1 MRRSNFM
8 KLAQITPANRSTLT
22 TKHNFTSTSTKH
34 NFSEDQLSQDNK
46 VADMTDDLA
55 IQGHLKEHTFKS
67 LGLKKAKT
75 TDRSK
80 DVGSDDV
87 SSKLPQNVGSRAL
100 SRYQCEGS
108 TPEPKKS
115 TTATACGKNEATC
128 EKSEG
133 QESNS
138 GLAFLKLA
146 HEKLSTAEYKEF
158 VEYMK
163 ALKSK
168 TMDTKVS
175 LEAIT
180 KLFSSP
186 GKFPLLEGFR
196 VFVPKNYL
204 PLYEQLVRR

>member
-34 NFSEDQLSQDNK
+34 NFSEDQLSQDTK
-46 VADMTDDLA
+46 VADMTDDLP

-80 DVGSDDV
+80 DAVGSDV
-87 SSKLPQNVGSRAL
+87 SSKLPQNIGSRAL
-100 SRYQCEGS
+100 ARYQYEGS

-115 TTATACGKNEATC
+115 TTTTAYGKTEATC

-138 GLAFLKLA
+138 GLAFLKLVCC
-146 HEKLSTAEYKEF
+146 Y
-158 VEYMK
+158 
-163 ALKSK
+163 
-168 TMDTKVS
+168 
-175 LEAIT
+175 
-180 KLFSSP
+180 FS
-186 GKFPLLEGFR
+186 
-196 VFVPKNYL
+196 VV
-204 PLYEQLVRR
+204 

>member
-8 KLAQITPANRSTLT
+8 KLAQITPANRSSLT

-34 NFSEDQLSQDNK
+34 NFSDDQLSQDTK
-46 VADMTDDLA
+46 VADMTDDLP

-80 DVGSDDV
+80 DAVGSDDV
-87 SSKLPQNVGSRAL
+87 SSKLPQNIGSRAL
-100 SRYQCEGS
+100 ARYQYEGS

-115 TTATACGKNEATC
+115 TTTTACGKNEATC

-138 GLAFLKLA
+138 GLAFLKLVCCYF
-146 HEKLSTAEYKEF
+146 T
-158 VEYMK
+158 V
-163 ALKSK
+163 
-168 TMDTKVS
+168 V
-175 LEAIT
+175 
-180 KLFSSP
+180 
-186 GKFPLLEGFR
+186 
-196 VFVPKNYL
+196 
-204 PLYEQLVRR
+204 